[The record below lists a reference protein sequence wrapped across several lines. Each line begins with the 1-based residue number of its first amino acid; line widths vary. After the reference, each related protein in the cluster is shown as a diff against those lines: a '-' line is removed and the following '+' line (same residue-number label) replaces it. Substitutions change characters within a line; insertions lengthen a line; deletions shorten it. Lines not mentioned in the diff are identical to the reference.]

1 MAKDPQNLR
10 DLNVKTEEAF
20 EQSMKQASKQT
31 QGAMDTYF
39 SLIQQTMSAT
49 PWGHT
54 EFGEKLK
61 NFTEQNIAAAQ
72 EHVQKLSQAKSF
84 QDVVRIQT
92 EFMQTQL
99 SLFADQAKNLGEA
112 YMKAAAGAIKV
123 PTIS

>member
-10 DLNVKTEEAF
+10 DLSVKTEEAF

-84 QDVVRIQT
+84 QDVIRIQT

-112 YMKAAAGAIKV
+112 YMKAAAGAIKI
-123 PTIS
+123 PTMS